1 MARRQAPGHSPRVYS
16 PAHFRDEDRARARA
30 LADAHPFATVLGAG
44 PDGAPEIA
52 HLPCLVE
59 GPADGWIVRTHVA
72 RANPLARLAE
82 AGAELTVVFTGPHAY
97 VSPTWYEAPTAQVPT
112 WNYAVVHATGVS
124 RATTPAETLAI
135 LRDLAARFEGP
146 DGWSPDAMKPG
157 AFESIAR
164 GVVGIEIAVTAL
176 EAKSKLS
183 QNRSPAD
190 HSRVRD
196 ALAASSDP
204 TDRAVAALMR

>member
-1 MARRQAPGHSPRVYS
+1 MAPPSGARHGARVYT
-16 PAHFRDEDRARARA
+16 PRHFRDDDPVRARA
-30 LADAHPFATVLGAG
+30 LADAHPFAMVLGAG

-97 VSPTWYEAPTAQVPT
+97 VSPTWYETPAAQVPT
-112 WNYAVVHATGVS
+112 WNYAVVHATGAS

-157 AFESIAR
+157 SFESIAR
-164 GVVGIEIAVTAL
+164 GVVGIEVAVTAL
-176 EAKSKLS
+176 EAKSKIS

-190 HSRVRD
+190 RARVRD

-204 TDRAVAALMR
+204 TERAVAALMR